1 MKYFSKH
8 AKSIKK
14 EIVVGQKRMFIK
26 IANTRTH
33 TRRSQVKQT
42 IKNYKLMRAFAMQ
55 IKIKYATLYCKLSGE
70 ERESERIL
78 LLLKEIKRE
87 ASIAH

>member
-14 EIVVGQKRMFIK
+14 QKSLQGKKGMFIK

-33 TRRSQVKQT
+33 TNTRAEKSGKANNK
-42 IKNYKLMRAFAMQ
+42 KNYKLMRAFAMQ
-55 IKIKYATLYCKLSGE
+55 IKIKYATLYGKLSGE
-70 ERESERIL
+70 ERERER
-78 LLLKEIKRE
+78 ERE
-87 ASIAH
+87 